1 MYQQVEKRI
10 EYGKNGPNHKR
21 EWRVWRA
28 KRGLVK
34 RFGLPYLRM
43 IVACMAAC
51 ALVLVVLIV
60 LEATGYTSIVAEIR
74 RSVVSFQAALVTI
87 ASLAVAVA
95 AVVPLFK
102 LAFAA
107 KQEALTPN
115 VSHGDVLF
123 KQAAQVKDQL
133 GFLAKVKQELQELFD
148 YLRVFNDNI
157 VIVPIIDDLDR
168 CIKDGR
174 NVRVLEAVQLIL
186 AVPGAPVLS
195 FLAVDSRIVVA
206 SIEDHYTIM
215 GKANISGYEYVNKIV
230 QIPFALPEPPPEKA
244 ERLMSKSLE
253 GEAASPAQLAL
264 RLKAF
269 ATHCRRILDAE
280 LAESEELEDFR
291 LEGRGSKPATFN
303 VPRKSRAAAEV
314 AVPLEPLVLAIEQGL
329 LSSGSEL
336 NSKQALQVICAAAHN
351 LGPYLRR
358 LTSRHEKNEEAV
370 EVLCREVTSTLEAG
384 TLLFGEVYLMC
395 MIHRVYTEHT
405 VLTCMC
411 LSERRGDNRTTRS

>member
-28 KRGLVK
+28 KRGLVT

-74 RSVVSFQAALVTI
+74 RSDVSFQAALVTI

-186 AVPGAPVLS
+186 AVPGAPILS
-195 FLAVDSRIVVA
+195 FIAVDSRIVVA

-269 ATHCRRILDAE
+269 ATHCRRILVAE
-280 LAESEELEDFR
+280 LAESQQAKR
-291 LEGRGSKPATFN
+291 EGGRESKPASFN
-303 VPRKSRAAAEV
+303 VPLSRAAAEV

-358 LTSRHEKNEEAV
+358 LASRHEKNEEAV

-395 MIHRVYTEHT
+395 MIHRVYSEHT